1 MIEINDKWKSRK
13 FWALIVGLIVYTIN
27 VFIPSID
34 PAQVEGIVWLII
46 IYILGQSGIDII
58 DTVRIKKR

>member
-1 MIEINDKWKSRK
+1 M
-13 FWALIVGLIVYTIN
+13 GLIVYTIN

-46 IYILGQSGIDII
+46 IYILGQSGIDIV
-58 DTVRIKKR
+58 DNVRIKKR

>member
-1 MIEINDKWKSRK
+1 M
-13 FWALIVGLIVYTIN
+13 GLIVYTIT

-46 IYILGQSGIDII
+46 SYILGQSGIDLI
-58 DTVRIKKR
+58 DAVRIKKR